1 MRRGDVVEFKRG
13 DLTIEAEVTRVIRN
27 GDVSRYTCMG
37 TRLPV
42 MFTTSTRWLRVKR
55 TWGDA

>member
-13 DLTIEAEVTRVIRN
+13 SLTIEAEVVKVIRR
-27 GDVSRYTCMG
+27 GDVSRYTCLG

-55 TWGDA
+55 SWGHA

>member
-13 DLTIEAEVTRVIRN
+13 SITIEAEVVKVIRR
-27 GDVSRYTCMG
+27 GDVSVYACLG

-42 MFTTSTRWLRVKR
+42 MFTASPRWLRVKR
-55 TWGDA
+55 SWGHA

>member
-1 MRRGDVVEFKRG
+1 MRRGDTVEFKRG
-13 DLTIEAEVTRVIRN
+13 MLTIEAEVVKVVRQ
-27 GDVSRYTCMG
+27 GDVSVYTCLG

-42 MFTTSTRWLRVKR
+42 MFTAASCNLRVKR